1 MRRTRPGYATSPTRS
16 KVTAHLVGSQFRL
29 NKYAIGMNLANN
41 SQDKTDQQIDPL
53 RLHDMPIQDVMSKFM
68 KTGWAADEEEII
80 SAHPVTEYIKFRRD
94 KLSKKYLGKRLI
106 FPAGNLKVRNNDT
119 DYPFR
124 AHSAFVWITGII
136 ATDTVPDSVFIMEP
150 TGDAHE
156 PYLFIHPRSSRENDQ
171 FYKNT
176 RYGEFWIGKRLS
188 LTQTQSK
195 YQVAVRELEQI
206 ESFLANKI
214 DSVIIRGVDLKIDQ
228 LVDVSAELEADF
240 LNTNSKF
247 RMIKDEY
254 EIDQMQQAV
263 DATTRGFADMV
274 KVFPAATSKPR
285 GERVI
290 ESAFYGRARLEG
302 NNLGYSSI
310 VAAGSHACVLHWIKN
325 DGDVLPGDLVLI
337 DAGVEVDSHYT
348 ADITRTFPV
357 NGKFTEA
364 QRKIYMI
371 VYKAQSAGIAAVK
384 PGAKFKDIHDACMQE
399 IAKGAHELGVLP
411 VSIEESLREENG
423 FHRRWQF
430 HSSSHHL
437 GLDVH
442 DCAHARKEQY
452 MDAVLEPG
460 MILTVEPGFYIQA
473 DDTLFS
479 QEYRGIGV
487 RIEDDVLVTDSGAK
501 ILSNSLP
508 RHPDEIEV
516 FISNS

>member
-1 MRRTRPGYATSPTRS
+1 MDNSINDS
-16 KVTAHLVGSQFRL
+16 KKIFVKRNHDSDSSGSFS
-29 NKYAIGMNLANN
+29 Y
-41 SQDKTDQQIDPL
+41 
-53 RLHDMPIQDVMSKFM
+53 FM

-80 SAHPVTEYIKFRRD
+80 SVHPVTAYTKLRRD

-106 FPAGNLKVRNNDT
+106 FPAGCLKVRSNDT

-124 AHSAFVWITGII
+124 AHSAFAWITGII
-136 ATDTVPDSVFIMEP
+136 ATDSVPDSVFIMEP
-150 TGDAHE
+150 TGDGHE
-156 PYLFIHPRSSRENDQ
+156 PYLFVHPRSSRESDQ

-195 YQVAVRELEQI
+195 YQVTVRELEQI

-214 DSVIIRGVDLKIDQ
+214 DSVIIRGQDLKIDQ
-228 LVDVSAELEADF
+228 LVDINTEQEVEF
-240 LNTNSKF
+240 LTTNSIL

-254 EIDQMQQAV
+254 EIEQMQKAV
-263 DATTRGFADMV
+263 DATARGFADMV

-290 ESAFYGRARLEG
+290 ESAFYGRARIEG
-302 NNLGYSSI
+302 NENGYSPI
-310 VAAGSHACVLHWIKN
+310 VAAGSHACILHWIKN
-325 DGDVLPGDLVLI
+325 DGDVLVDDLVLI
-337 DAGVEVDSHYT
+337 DAGVELDSHYT

-357 NGKFTEA
+357 SGRFSKE
-364 QRKIYMI
+364 QRDIYMI
-371 VYKAQSAGIAAVK
+371 VYRAQSAGIAAVK
-384 PGAKFKDIHDACMQE
+384 PGVKFKDIHNACMQE

-411 VSIEESLREENG
+411 VTIEESLREENG

-460 MILTVEPGFYIQA
+460 MILTVEPGFYIQV

-487 RIEDDVLVTDSGAK
+487 RIEDNVLVTRSGAMV
-501 ILSNSLP
+501 LSNALP
-508 RHPDEIEV
+508 RHPDEVEV
-516 FISNS
+516 FLKNILNS

>member
-1 MRRTRPGYATSPTRS
+1 
-16 KVTAHLVGSQFRL
+16 
-29 NKYAIGMNLANN
+29 MNLANN
-41 SQDKTDQQIDPL
+41 SQDKSGQQIDPL
-53 RLHDMPIQDVMSKFM
+53 RTHDLPTQDAMSEFM

-80 SAHPVTEYIKFRRD
+80 SAHPVTAYTKLRRE

-106 FPAGNLKVRNNDT
+106 FPAGCLKVRSNDT

-124 AHSAFVWITGII
+124 AHSAFAWITGVI
-136 ATDTVPDSVFIMEP
+136 ASDTVPDSVFIMEP
-150 TGDAHE
+150 AGDGHE
-156 PYLFIHPRSSRENDQ
+156 PYLFVHPRSSRESDQ

-195 YQVAVRELEQI
+195 YQVTVREVDQI
-206 ESFLANKI
+206 ESFLSNKI
-214 DSVIIRGVDLKIDQ
+214 DSVIIRGQDLKIDQ
-228 LVDVSAELEADF
+228 LVDINTEQEVEF
-240 LNTNSKF
+240 LTTNSIL

-263 DATTRGFADMV
+263 DATARGFADMV

-290 ESAFYGRARLEG
+290 ESAFYGRARVEG
-302 NNLGYSSI
+302 NENGYSPI
-310 VAAGSHACVLHWIKN
+310 VAAGSHACILHWIKN
-325 DGDVLPGDLVLI
+325 DGDVLVDDLVLI
-337 DAGVEVDSHYT
+337 DAGVELDSHYT

-357 NGKFTEA
+357 SGRFSKE
-364 QRKIYMI
+364 QRDIYMI
-371 VYKAQSAGIAAVK
+371 VYRAQSAGIAAVK

-411 VSIEESLREENG
+411 VSIEESLRDENG

-437 GLDVH
+437 GIDVH

-460 MILTVEPGFYIQA
+460 MILTVEPGFYIQI

-479 QEYRGIGV
+479 PEYRGIGV
-487 RIEDDVLVTDSGAK
+487 RIEDDVLVTQSGVK
-501 ILSNSLP
+501 VLSNSLP
-508 RHPDEIEV
+508 RHPDEVEAYLAKV
-516 FISNS
+516 LKS

>member
-1 MRRTRPGYATSPTRS
+1 
-16 KVTAHLVGSQFRL
+16 
-29 NKYAIGMNLANN
+29 MNLANN
-41 SQDKTDQQIDPL
+41 SQDKSGQQIDPL
-53 RLHDMPIQDVMSKFM
+53 RTHDLPTQDVMSEFM

-80 SAHPVTEYIKFRRD
+80 SAHPVTAYTKLRRE

-106 FPAGNLKVRNNDT
+106 FPAGCLKVRSNDT

-124 AHSAFVWITGII
+124 AHSAFAWITGVI

-150 TGDAHE
+150 IGDGHE
-156 PYLFIHPRSSRENDQ
+156 PYLFVHPRSSRESDQ

-188 LTQTQSK
+188 LNQTQGK
-195 YQVAVRELEQI
+195 YQVSVRELEQL

-214 DSVIIRGVDLKIDQ
+214 DSVIIRGQDLKIDQ
-228 LVDVSAELEADF
+228 LVDANTELEAEF
-240 LNTNSKF
+240 LNTNSLL

-254 EIDQMQQAV
+254 EIEQMQQAV
-263 DATTRGFADMV
+263 DATARGFADMV

-290 ESAFYGRARLEG
+290 ESAFYGRARVEG
-302 NNLGYSSI
+302 HENGYSPI
-310 VAAGSHACVLHWIKN
+310 VAAGSHTCILHWIKN
-325 DGDVLPGDLVLI
+325 DGDVLPDDLVLI
-337 DAGVEVDSHYT
+337 DAGIELDSHYT

-357 NGKFTEA
+357 SGRFSKA
-364 QRKIYMI
+364 QRDIYMI
-371 VYKAQSAGIAAVK
+371 VYRAQSAGIAAVK
-384 PGAKFKDIHDACMQE
+384 PGAKFKDIHNACMQE
-399 IAKGAHELGVLP
+399 IAKGAYELGVLP
-411 VSIEESLREENG
+411 VSAEESLREENG

-437 GLDVH
+437 GIDVH

-460 MILTVEPGFYIQA
+460 MLLTVEPGFYIQA

-479 QEYRGIGV
+479 PEYRGIGV
-487 RIEDDVLVTDSGAK
+487 RIEDDVLVTQSGV
-501 ILSNSLP
+501 IVLSNKLP

-516 FISNS
+516 FINKLISNQ